1 MMNQNNLYIQKAS
14 GEKAIFSPDKLS
26 KSLQRSGADSETVDY
41 VLRKVQESL
50 YEGIPTKK
58 IYRMAFNLLK
68 KQSYKHASKYKL
80 KQAIMEL
87 GPSGF
92 PFEKYVAELL
102 KKQGYEAKTNEIIQ
116 GHCVK
121 HEVDVVAMKDEKHFM
136 IECKFHNEAG
146 FNTDVKVPLYIYA
159 RFKDIEQQWV
169 QLPGHDHKLHQAW
182 VVTNTKF
189 SEDALQYGTCM
200 GMNLIGWNYP
210 IKESLR
216 ELIDREKLYPV
227 TCLHT
232 LTAREKEAI
241 LNLGY
246 VLSMDICDNPK
257 ILSQV
262 HITVSRQSSI
272 IEECKQLCHNGGT
285 HE

>member
-1 MMNQNNLYIQKAS
+1 MSQSNLYIQKAS
-14 GEKAIFSPDKLS
+14 GERVMFSPDKLS
-26 KSLQRSGADSETVDY
+26 KSLQRSGADPETVDY
-41 VLRKVQESL
+41 VLSKIQEEL

-68 KQSYKHASKYKL
+68 KQNYKHASKYKL
-80 KQAIMEL
+80 KRAIMEL

-102 KKQGYEAKTNEIIQ
+102 KKQGYETLTNQIIQ

-136 IECKFHNEAG
+136 VECKFHNESG
-146 FNTDVKVPLYIYA
+146 FTTDVKIPLYIQA

-169 QLPGHDHKLHQAW
+169 QIPGHKKKLHQAW

-189 SEDALQYGTCM
+189 TEDALQYGICM
-200 GMNLIGWNYP
+200 GMSLIGWNYP
-210 IKESLR
+210 MKESLR

-232 LTAREKEAI
+232 LSTREKESI
-241 LNLGY
+241 LNLGH
-246 VLSMDICDNPK
+246 VLSMDICATPQL
-257 ILSQV
+257 LSQI
-262 HITVSRQSSI
+262 HIATTRHASI
-272 IEECKQLCHNGGT
+272 LEECKQLCQNGGNN
-285 HE
+285 E